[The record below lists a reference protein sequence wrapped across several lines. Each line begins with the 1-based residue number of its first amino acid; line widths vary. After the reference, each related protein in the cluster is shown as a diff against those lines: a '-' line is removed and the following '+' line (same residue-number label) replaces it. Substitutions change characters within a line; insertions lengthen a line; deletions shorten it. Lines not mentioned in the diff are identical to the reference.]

1 MNLRIVC
8 LLCILYISLTI
19 AYPSLMVESR
29 ANIENI
35 SFPRQITPRA
45 RLESEYPSV
54 AKAALGIGTRV
65 RTAFYDSLG
74 NTMDQAIIR
83 ILPPKPHIIDAEQKS
98 SIYSNPLPLAVNSD
112 IVSSTFKP
120 SKFSNNKKN
129 VLIVFRRSEAG
140 LI

>member
-1 MNLRIVC
+1 MKVTIYF
-8 LLCILYISLTI
+8 LLISLCSLTT
-19 AYPSLMVESR
+19 ARPSLMVENR

-45 RLESEYPSV
+45 RLETEFPPA
-54 AKAALGIGTRV
+54 AKVALGIGTRV
-65 RTAFYDSLG
+65 KTAFYDSFG

-83 ILPPKPHIIDAEQKS
+83 IPPAKPHLIDPEQKS
-98 SIYSNPLPLAVNSD
+98 ILYNNPLPLAFNSD

-120 SKFSNNKKN
+120 SKFSNSKRN
-129 VLIVFRRSEAG
+129 VLIVFRRSEPG